1 MERLFLRISAKR
13 GQTAVGG
20 AIGVAHQRDALGA
33 MQQDGHAYLLKNEV
47 SFEIVSRRG
56 QRFCPA
62 GYDDHVRAKNASFL
76 QELVHGKPDALV
88 EAAEHRR
95 IRNVWISSRVE
106 VEHLL
111 HGSNFTTAGHY
122 SRRPVVCLENA
133 RWPDR
138 SEREEI

>member
-1 MERLFLRISAKR
+1 MVERLVLRISAER
-13 GQTAVGG
+13 SQTAVGS
-20 AIGVAHQRDALGA
+20 AIGVAHQINASGA

-95 IRNVWISSRVE
+95 IRDVWFSS
-106 VEHLL
+106 
-111 HGSNFTTAGHY
+111 
-122 SRRPVVCLENA
+122 
-133 RWPDR
+133 
-138 SEREEI
+138 